1 MGIIKQNIYEK
12 FNTELKRLK
21 EKDSFRSFKPY
32 SEKDSKYIDI
42 NGKRLLNLSSND
54 YLGLSSN
61 TELLKEFYEK
71 YKSDKN
77 SDLDLDLH
85 THGY

>member
-32 SEKDSKYIDI
+32 SEKDSKDIDI

-54 YLGLSSN
+54 YLGLSQTSVGSSWGW
-61 TELLKEFYEK
+61 T
-71 YKSDKN
+71 
-77 SDLDLDLH
+77 DL
-85 THGY
+85 